1 MPEHFSPIRIFFTLL
16 AVIFCVEAAVMLA
29 LDHLEVRRV
38 SEWLEAALDATVLTA
53 VTSVFVWRLF
63 MRPLRVALQSETAH
77 AKAVL
82 DVASEGIITIDEHGA
97 IESFNRAAE
106 RMFACEARDV
116 LGKNVHILMPEL
128 HAREHD
134 GYIARYLRT
143 GEARA
148 IGRPREVS
156 ARRMDGT
163 EFPIEINVT
172 EVRLGGARRFTGII
186 RDVTERKF
194 AEQRMQRLAHYDNL
208 TGLPNRL
215 LFYDRLD
222 QAISLARRERYELA
236 LLYLDLDRFK
246 AVNDTLGHDAGDEL
260 LKRAAARV
268 RQRVRESDTVARIG
282 GDEFALILP
291 GVASREDA
299 AMVAGKIIDTLSE
312 GFQLGPRKQEVRI
325 GSSVGIAIFPADAQD
340 RDALVKA
347 ADAAM
352 YDAKRVGNA
361 FRFFGS

>member
-1 MPEHFSPIRIFFTLL
+1 
-16 AVIFCVEAAVMLA
+16 MLA
-29 LDHLEVRRV
+29 LDHLDARRI

-63 MRPLRVALQSETAH
+63 MRPLRVALHSETAH

-82 DVASEGIITIDEHGA
+82 DVASEGIITIDERGV
-97 IESFNRAAE
+97 IESINRAAE
-106 RMFACEARDV
+106 RMFGYEAREV
-116 LGKNVHILMPEL
+116 VGKNVHVLMPEP
-128 HAREHD
+128 HAGEHD

-156 ARRMDGT
+156 ARRRDGT

-172 EVRLGGARRFTGII
+172 EVRLGGARRFTGIM
-186 RDVTERKF
+186 RDVTERKY
-194 AEQRMQRLAHYDNL
+194 AEQRIQRLAHYDHL

-222 QAISLARRERYELA
+222 QAISLARRERHELA

-260 LKRAAARV
+260 LKGAAARV
-268 RQRVRESDTVARIG
+268 RQRVRESDTIARIG

-291 GVASREDA
+291 GMANRDHA
-299 AMVAGKIIDTLSE
+299 AMVAGNIIDALSE
-312 GFQLGPRKQEVRI
+312 GFQLGARKEEVRI
-325 GSSVGIAIFPADAQD
+325 GSSIGIAVFPADAQD
-340 RDALVKA
+340 RDVLVKA
-347 ADAAM
+347 ADSAM

-361 FRFFGS
+361 FRFFRT